1 MDTAVAPSA
10 VMATWYP
17 ASITVPGGDVLR
29 KCRIYAAPEGL
40 FAYSA
45 PNVLAWH
52 SPLIPGQSR
61 PRTGWEARN
70 GVALQTE
77 AGRVGITPEGGCGC
91 GAPLKRWLPAWTARS
106 VAWA

>member
-1 MDTAVAPSA
+1 MTATLSPSA

-17 ASITVPGGDVLR
+17 ATITTPDGGLVR

-40 FAYSA
+40 FVYTA
-45 PNVLAWH
+45 PDVLAWH
-52 SPLIPGQSR
+52 SPLTPGQPR

-70 GVALQTE
+70 GIALETA

-91 GAPLKRWLPAWTARS
+91 GAPLKRWVPAWTGRS
-106 VAWA
+106 VAWV